1 MKKQR
6 MKRLLSVLLAAMMIM
21 AMAVTGFAATGTSTE
36 TKGTITIKN
45 AKKDQTY
52 TLYRLLEL
60 ESYNT
65 DSGAYTYKAVS
76 EWKAFLT
83 SKGFAFDGQDYIT
96 NNPLKDAT
104 SSEVAAF
111 AKDALK
117 YAEDPTHPISG
128 VASEKATAD
137 GALEFNNLELGY
149 YLVDSSLG
157 ALCSLNTT
165 ANEVAITEKNTGAPD
180 VDKKIVED
188 GGPVADNS
196 VAIGDTISYIV
207 TINAKTGAEGY
218 VLHDTMTTGLE
229 FNGSVIV
236 KKNGTEVAAGENT
249 YTLITDPAKDA
260 AGKAHCTFEVEFAKA
275 FCDALVDNDVITVE
289 YSATVTVDA
298 VVGVDYKNDAILDFG
313 DDNKTVP
320 TETVS
325 KTYGVN
331 VFKFAYKEETVDDEK
346 VQVKTGLEGAIF
358 KVNKVTKNEAGE
370 TTGKEVIALVKE
382 SDNVY
387 RKATADDE
395 NTITEI
401 TTPANGKFTVYG
413 LKEGTYSLEEVKAPF
428 GYNKLAADQE
438 FTITKT
444 DAASTNLEVD
454 VENKTGTILPSTGG
468 IGTTIFYAAGIVV
481 MAGAVFFVVRS
492 RKHD

>member
-6 MKRLLSVLLAAMMIM
+6 MKRLLSVLLAAIMIM

-36 TKGTITIKN
+36 KRGTITITN
-45 AKKDQTY
+45 AKQGQTY

-117 YAEDPTHPISG
+117 YAKDPTHTISG
-128 VASEKATAD
+128 VASDTATAD
-137 GALEFNNLELGY
+137 GALEFTDLDLGY

-180 VDKKIVED
+180 VDKKIVETN
-188 GGPVADNS
+188 GPVADNS

-207 TINAKTGAEGY
+207 TIDAKTGAEGY
-218 VLHDTMTTGLE
+218 VLHDTMTAGLE
-229 FNGSVIV
+229 FNGSVTV
-236 KKNGTEVAAGENT
+236 KKNGTVVTAGENT
-249 YTLITDPAKDA
+249 YTLNA
-260 AGKAHCTFEVEFAKA
+260 ATAHCTFEVEFAKA
-275 FCDALVDNDVITVE
+275 FCDALTNDDTITVE

-298 VVGVDYKNDAILDFG
+298 VVGTDYRNNAILDFG
-313 DDNKTVP
+313 DNNKTVP

-325 KTYGVN
+325 KTYGVE
-331 VFKFAYKEETVDDEK
+331 VFKFTKKNDEK
-346 VQVKTGLEGAIF
+346 VGLADAIF
-358 KVNKVTKNEAGE
+358 KVKNEDG
-370 TTGKEVIALVKE
+370 EVIKFVKVPE
-382 SDNVY
+382 KGDDVY
-387 RKATADDE
+387 RKAISTDDE
-395 NTITEI
+395 KDVIIEI
-401 TTPANGKFTVYG
+401 TTPANGIFTVYG
-413 LKEGTYSLEEVKAPF
+413 LATGKYSLEEVKAPA
-428 GYNKLAADQE
+428 GYNKLAADHGFE
-438 FTITKT
+438 IKPV
-444 DAASTNLEVD
+444 DATTVSACMREE
-454 VENKTGTILPSTGG
+454 VENKTGALLPSTGG